1 MTIKL
6 SCFFPFII
14 YYYFFNTIFLVIGKL
29 IQTLHKLSNKQTEI
43 NHHRMKKLLLLFMLG
58 FILFASSAQQNS
70 IKGIVT
76 DTLNKQ
82 KLKNVVVSLL
92 RYNDSVLYRFTR
104 TNEKGE
110 FELNNLKTGK
120 YVMLLTYPTY
130 APMMDSMN
138 VTDNSHQELNNL
150 VLITKAQ
157 ILKEVIVE
165 RKIAPIR
172 FKGDTLE
179 IIADSFK
186 LKAGATVEDLI
197 KKFPG
202 FTVDSKGN
210 ITAQGQK
217 VEKVLVDGDEFFG
230 DDPTLATQNLSAKD
244 VVKVQLFDK
253 KSDQAALTGID
264 DGQKQKTMN
273 LVLKDDA
280 KKGYFG
286 KAEAGTD
293 FSDHYQAKGTF
304 NRFTSTMKT
313 GAYVSADRTGN
324 NDMSWNEM
332 QDFSSNLTTTI
343 DGNNI
348 MMSYEGD
355 GFQSW
360 GLQGLPENLVTALM
374 FNQKFGKL
382 KSSTA
387 SNFSFKHQNIVG
399 DATTNSTYILPDT
412 VYYNNQTTHFT
423 GTKWRHALST
433 KNEFNLDS
441 LNTINVNAGGN
452 LGYNQS
458 QNIFNSTYL
467 SAAKDTVNTNNRTTT
482 STTNSNAQKLDVFY
496 KHKFNKTGTR
506 MLTLNGGIYNSVN
519 DGNGYLY
526 SLTNFYKNG
535 IVDSTVLIDQKKL
548 NSNTSTT
555 YQGLIS
561 YTEPLTK
568 KLSLNLN
575 YSFFSNNSSQNIQ
588 SFDKQN
594 GSYSLLD
601 TLYSN
606 HFKFINTS
614 SKGGFVFNYNGKKLT
629 AKLGLG
635 IQNLAMKETNLYK
648 DSSFNKTFVNYFPT
662 VSISWKPSG
671 ERRFYLSYDG
681 RTQQPS
687 LNQIQPIANNT
698 DPLNINIGNQNLKPS
713 VVHSFSFNGGD
724 SKVLS
729 NRYIGLY
736 GNFSL
741 TQNAFSSETKV
752 DSLGRRTNQTV
763 NVNGNFYYYAQIYYQ
778 KKIKFW
784 GLSISFVPNI
794 NGNRNNS
801 YVNGVYNTTNSTNL
815 GSRLGIDKTIEK
827 KLDFYLAYNPQFSHS
842 TSTINTSTKTDY
854 WTHTINNYFSYRF
867 KKGINLNSNI
877 EANFRQKLYSTDV
890 NNNNVVWDASLEK
903 KLLKKQD
910 VWLVFSVNDI
920 LNQKKGVDRS
930 ISSNF
935 ISENTYTTV
944 KRYFLVTLRW
954 KFAKNRKTDDDE

>member
-1 MTIKL
+1 
-6 SCFFPFII
+6 
-14 YYYFFNTIFLVIGKL
+14 
-29 IQTLHKLSNKQTEI
+29 
-43 NHHRMKKLLLLFMLG
+43 MKKIKLLLLLN
-58 FILFASSAQQNS
+58 FIVFASLAQQNS

-110 FELNNLKTGK
+110 FQLNDLQSGK

-130 APMMDSMN
+130 ASMMDSIR
-138 VTDNSHQELNNL
+138 VTDNSHQQLNDL
-150 VLITKAQ
+150 VLISKAQ
-157 ILKEVIVE
+157 ILEEVVVKQ
-165 RKIAPIR
+165 RVAPIR

-179 IIADSFK
+179 FIADSFK

-217 VEKVLVDGDEFFG
+217 IEKVLVDGDEFFG
-230 DDPTLATQNLSAKD
+230 DDPTMATQNLNAKD
-244 VVKVQLFDK
+244 VEKVQLFDK
-253 KSDQAALTGID
+253 KSDQAVLTGID
-264 DGQKQKTMN
+264 DGQKQKTLN
-273 LVLKDDA
+273 LILKDDA

-293 FSDHYQAKGTF
+293 FNNYYQAKGTF

-313 GAYVSADRTGN
+313 GAYVTADRTGN
-324 NDMSWNEM
+324 NDMTWNEM
-332 QDFSSNLTTTI
+332 QDFSSNITTGVS
-343 DGNNI
+343 DGGGI
-348 MMSYEGD
+348 YMSYEGD

-360 GLQGLPENLVTALM
+360 GLQGLPENIVSALM

-387 SNFSFKHQNIVG
+387 SNYSFKHQNIVG
-399 DATTNSTYILPDT
+399 DATTNTTYILPDT
-412 VYYNNQTTHFT
+412 VYYNNQTNHFT
-423 GTKWRHALST
+423 GTKWQHSLSS
-433 KNEFNLDS
+433 KNEFNIDS
-441 LNTINVNAGGN
+441 LNTINVNASSN
-452 LGYNQS
+452 VGYSQS
-458 QNIFNSTYL
+458 QNNFNSTYL
-467 SAAKDTVNTNNRTTT
+467 SSAKDTVNTNNRTTT

-496 KHKFNKTGTR
+496 KHKFNKAGTR
-506 MLTLNGGIYNSVN
+506 VLTLNGGIYNSVN

-575 YSFFSNNSSQNIQ
+575 YSFFNNNSSQNIQ

-594 GSYSLLD
+594 GDYTLLD

-606 HFKFINTS
+606 HFEFINTS
-614 SKGGFVFNYNGKKLT
+614 NKGGFVFNYNGKKLT

-635 IQNLAMKETNLYK
+635 VQNLTMKETNIYK
-648 DSSFNKTFVNYFPT
+648 DSSFTKNFINYFPT
-662 VSISWKPSG
+662 ASISWKPSG
-671 ERRFYLSYDG
+671 ERRFYISYDG

-698 DPLNINIGNQNLKPS
+698 DPLNITIGNPNLKPS
-713 VVHSFSFNGGD
+713 VVHSFYFNGGD

-729 NRYIGLY
+729 NRYIGFY

-741 TQNAFSSETKV
+741 TQNAFSSETRV
-752 DSLGRRTNQTV
+752 DSLGRRTNQAV
-763 NVNGNFYYYAQIYYQ
+763 NVNGNYYYYVQMYYQ

-784 GLSISFVPNI
+784 SLNIYVIPSI
-794 NGNRNNS
+794 NGSRNNS
-801 YVNGVYNTTNSTNL
+801 YVNDVYNTTNSTNT
-815 GSRLGIDKTIEK
+815 GVRFSIEKNIEK
-827 KLDFYLAYNPQFSHS
+827 KLDFYLAYSPQFSHS
-842 TSTINTSTKTDY
+842 TSTINTASVTDY
-854 WTHTINNYFSYRF
+854 WTHSITNYFSYRF
-867 KKGINLNSNI
+867 KKGININSNI
-877 EANFRQKLYSTDV
+877 DANFRQKLYSTDV
-890 NNNNVVWDASLEK
+890 NNNSVVWNASLEK
-903 KLLKKQD
+903 KLVKKQD
-910 VWLVFSVNDI
+910 VWVVFSVNDI
-920 LNQKKGVDRS
+920 LNQKKGFDRS

-944 KRYFLVTLRW
+944 KRYFLITLRW